1 MNTNPI
7 RTNGVVMDG
16 WPMLVAYAAYVIL
29 FCIFA
34 TTTTSVFL
42 VA

>member
-1 MNTNPI
+1 MNTNLV
-7 RTNGVVMDG
+7 RTKDVVMDA
-16 WPMLVAYAAYVIL
+16 WPVLLAYSTYVTL